1 MPAYI
6 TLYKYTQQG
15 LANIKGAPDRAKMAR
30 EILAKQGLR
39 MIGIWWTLG
48 EYDLVGVFEAP
59 DDQAIAAA
67 TLAFAGQG
75 NYTTRTMRAFSEE
88 EFAQIVAKLP

>member
-67 TLAFAGQG
+67 ALAFAGQG

-88 EFAQIVAKLP
+88 EFAQVVAKLP